1 MLPRPARCRHAA
13 GAARTPTPDRAED
26 DDVLVL
32 TPTPLQTDG
41 ERSFFAELARWDT
54 GGAVRAAVVAS
65 IPFSD
70 GQLNRRI
77 SDAILFVPEGVA
89 VVRVAEVSR
98 QSGVVTATPEGAW
111 SIAPQAGPG
120 DVLQIGGGGSTPLDG
135 LMRAGM
141 ETAVRLRRAG
151 LEPGRIA
158 RLTVLVGDV
167 TGLVPAD
174 GDLGEGDQ
182 VALLDPRSLL
192 LGIARCSRYSQV
204 DNPRLWTTADVRA
217 ALEALGL
224 SGRGPTVEELNGEGF
239 PYSPYVLRRPELLA
253 PAAMAASTPDRSPAA
268 VVPPPAPAPEP
279 VREQPSPAAIA
290 QAVAASAAAA
300 QAAASAEAAAP
311 APPPPPAVAVHQ
323 PTAPVTQPAPA
334 GSPWAPASPPSVS
347 PAVHRDT
354 VSIDQPTT
362 ADAPVTSAPAP
373 IASPPIAPPPI
384 VPPPIAPQP
393 LTSPTDTGDTGGIG
407 GLFAS
412 AERDVPAEAPAYE
425 RPRTAVFAAQPA
437 APAPSPEPF
446 LPAHDDEDDEEGG
459 RRTGLLI
466 GLALALVV
474 LLAIGGWLVLR
485 DPDDGG
491 TGATGTPSAATG
503 EVAEAGPQV
512 GDVQDVDGVQFT
524 VQAVQVDDTCVGH
537 AYGDTATFFET
548 TNCTG
553 LSRALYSAQL
563 EGGPVVV
570 SVSRVRMPDTA
581 TARELRALTDR
592 NGSGNVSD
600 LLREGVTYPGGPAEL
615 SGAEYASAV
624 SGPAVT
630 IVESAWV
637 DPAGGGSAADVDLIA
652 GSGLSLEVPPFPG
665 E

>member
-1 MLPRPARCRHAA
+1 
-13 GAARTPTPDRAED
+13 
-26 DDVLVL
+26 VLAL
-32 TPTPLQTDG
+32 TPAPLQTDA
-41 ERSFFAELARWDT
+41 ERAFFAELVRWDT

-89 VVRVAEVSR
+89 VVRVAEVAR

-120 DVLQIGGGGSTPLDG
+120 DVLQIGGGGSSPLDG

-158 RLTVLVGDV
+158 RLTVLVGDI

-224 SGRGPTVEELNGEGF
+224 EGRAPSVEELNGEGF

-253 PAAMAASTPDRSPAA
+253 PAAMASLSLDRPAQAAA
-268 VVPPPAPAPEP
+268 VPQSAAAPEAEP

-300 QAAASAEAAAP
+300 KAAAAEAPVEA
-311 APPPPPAVAVHQ
+311 PPAVSTPQ
-323 PTAPVTQPAPA
+323 PTAPVAQSAPPAA
-334 GSPWAPASPPSVS
+334 WPPSS
-347 PAVHRDT
+347 AAAVQRDT
-354 VSIDQPTT
+354 VAIDQPRLADT
-362 ADAPVTSAPAP
+362 AAAPAAAPSATAAPVPAP
-373 IASPPIAPPPI
+373 LPTPLPPA
-384 VPPPIAPQP
+384 
-393 LTSPTDTGDTGGIG
+393 DTGETDGIG

-412 AERDVPAEAPAYE
+412 AERDAPPVAASQE
-425 RPRTAVFAAQPA
+425 RPRTAVFTQPA
-437 APAPSPEPF
+437 APPPGQAPF
-446 LPAHDDEDDEEGG
+446 LPAHDEDDDEDDESSG
-459 RRTGLLI
+459 RRAGLLI
-466 GLALALVV
+466 ALALGLVA
-474 LLAIGGWLVLR
+474 LLAVAGWLVLR
-485 DPDDGG
+485 DPDESG
-491 TGATGTPSAATG
+491 TGTVATPSDVSDGSPVPGPQTGTVQ
-503 EVAEAGPQV
+503 EVE
-512 GDVQDVDGVQFT
+512 GVSFT
-524 VQAVQVDDTCVGH
+524 LQAVQVDDTCVGH
-537 AYGDTATFFET
+537 AYGETATFFET

-563 EGGPVVV
+563 DGGAVVV
-570 SVSRVRMPDTA
+570 SVARVRMPDTA
-581 TARELRALTDR
+581 TARDLRALTDR
-592 NGSGNVSD
+592 NGSGNVND
-600 LLREGVTYPGGPAEL
+600 LLREGVTYPGGPSEL
-615 SGAEYASAV
+615 SSAEYASAV
-624 SGPAVT
+624 SGPTVT
-630 IVESAWV
+630 IVESSWV
-637 DPAGGGSAADVDLIA
+637 DPAAGGSAAEVDQMA
-652 GSGLSLEVPPFPG
+652 ANGLALEVPPFSD

>member
-1 MLPRPARCRHAA
+1 MPPRN
-13 GAARTPTPDRAED
+13 PTPDRAED

-32 TPTPLQTDG
+32 TPTPLQSDG
-41 ERSFFAELARWDT
+41 ERAVFGELVRWDT

-77 SDAILFVPEGVA
+77 SDAILFVPEGIA
-89 VVRVAEVSR
+89 VVRVAEVPR
-98 QSGVVTATPEGAW
+98 QSGVVTAAPEGAW

-158 RLTVLVGDV
+158 RLTVLVGEI

-174 GDLGEGDQ
+174 GDLDEGDQ

-224 SGRGPTVEELNGEGF
+224 PGRGPTVEELNGEGF
-239 PYSPYVLRRPELLA
+239 PYSPYVLRRPELLV
-253 PAAMAASTPDRSPAA
+253 PAAMAASSADR
-268 VVPPPAPAPEP
+268 P
-279 VREQPSPAAIA
+279 V
-290 QAVAASAAAA
+290 AVAR
-300 QAAASAEAAAP
+300 AAAP
-311 APPPPPAVAVHQ
+311 AVPPPPAVARPQ
-323 PTAPVTQPAPA
+323 PTAPVSQSTAPV
-334 GSPWAPASPPSVS
+334 SQSAPPVSQSAPPVS

-354 VSIDQPTT
+354 VAIDQPAT
-362 ADAPVTSAPAP
+362 ADAPVTQAPAP
-373 IASPPIAPPPI
+373 SAAPAGPVASF
-384 VPPPIAPQP
+384 
-393 LTSPTDTGDTGGIG
+393 PTGTGDTGGIG
-407 GLFAS
+407 GLFGS
-412 AERDVPAEAPAYE
+412 AEPDVPTPAPAHG
-425 RPRTAVFAAQPA
+425 RPRTAAGAAQPV
-437 APAPSPEPF
+437 APVPAPF
-446 LPAHDDEDDEEGG
+446 LPAHDEVDDGGG
-459 RRTGLLI
+459 RRTGLL
-466 GLALALVV
+466 LALALTLVALIAV
-474 LLAIGGWLVLR
+474 GGWLVLR

-491 TGATGTPSAATG
+491 TGATGTPSGATG
-503 EVAEAGPQV
+503 TPSGPTGEAAPAGPQV

-524 VQAVQVDDTCVGH
+524 VEAVQVDDSCVGH
-537 AYGDTATFFET
+537 AYGETAAYFET
-548 TNCTG
+548 TDCTG

-563 EGGPVVV
+563 DGGPVVV

-581 TARELRALTDR
+581 TARDLRVLTDR
-592 NGSGNVSD
+592 NGSGNVND

-630 IVESAWV
+630 IVESSWV
-637 DPAGGGSAADVDLIA
+637 DPAAGGSAADVDRTA
-652 GSGLSLEVPPFPG
+652 ASGLALAVPPLPG
-665 E
+665 G